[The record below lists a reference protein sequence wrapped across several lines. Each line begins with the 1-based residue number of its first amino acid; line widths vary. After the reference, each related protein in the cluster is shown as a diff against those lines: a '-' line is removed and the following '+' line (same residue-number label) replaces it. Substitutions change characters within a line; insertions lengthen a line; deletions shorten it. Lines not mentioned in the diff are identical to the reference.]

1 MNRSDKDDCVKE
13 PKSSYGN
20 ILKSTSIIGG
30 SQMVNYGIGLFR
42 TKAVAVLLGPA
53 GIGLIGIY
61 NSILGVASTM
71 SELGLRNSGVREIA
85 SALGAGDREHVAQV
99 TLAIRRL
106 AILLGVLAAVLL
118 ALASPFISRMVFEN
132 TLHAVPIALLSVIL
146 IFKGINHSQ
155 NATIQGNRRIK
166 DLAKL
171 SIMSAV
177 ASTVIAIV
185 CYGIWGGKAIVP
197 VLIMISAVTVAA
209 SAFYAH
215 KLYIRPEVFG
225 WGRSVELWRKLIT
238 LGLAVA
244 WGAMLAVLVP
254 FLVRSLIVREL
265 GVDANGIYMAA
276 WAISGLFVQFI
287 LKAMS
292 ADFFPRLSAV
302 SEDQTEMNR
311 LVNEQTEIGVLLA
324 FPGVLAATLFAPVI
338 IRVLYSAEFMVAAE
352 LMPWFLIG
360 VMGRVVSWPMGMIVL
375 AKGHSKTFAA
385 MQSLSAPIH
394 VVLVAVSF
402 YYFGLVGAAIGF
414 GLQNILYNL
423 AMWLFL
429 RLRYGFHWSPS
440 VELLLL
446 CALSFFLVQSLF
458 FIFLEGAVIYWIL
471 ATIWLCIAALFG
483 LRGLISRASEFP
495 KLNKFLAKMPAWV
508 GRLLGA

>member
-13 PKSSYGN
+13 QKSSYGN

-30 SQMVNYGIGLFR
+30 SQIVNYGIGLFR

-61 NSILGVASTM
+61 NSILGVAGTA

-85 SALGAGDREHVAQV
+85 SAVGSGDREHVAQV

-106 AILLGVLAAVLL
+106 AILLGVLAAVML
-118 ALASPFISRMVFEN
+118 ALASPYISHVVFEGPE
-132 TLHAVPIALLSVIL
+132 HAIPIALLSVIL

-155 NATIQGNRRIK
+155 KATIQGNRRIK

-171 SIMSAV
+171 SIISAV

-185 CYGIWGGKAIVP
+185 CYGIWGLEAIVP
-197 VLIMISAVTVAA
+197 VLIMISAVTVGAT
-209 SAFYAH
+209 AFYAH
-215 KLYIRPEVFG
+215 KLYLG
-225 WGRSVELWRKLIT
+225 WGRSVELWRKLIA

-265 GVDANGIYMAA
+265 GVDANGMYMAA

-302 SEDQTEMNR
+302 SDDQVEMNR

-394 VVLVAVSF
+394 LVFVVVCF

-429 RLRYGFHWSPS
+429 RIRYGFHWSPS
-440 VELLLL
+440 VEVLLL
-446 CALSFFLVQSLF
+446 CALGFFFVQSLF
-458 FIFLEGAVIYWIL
+458 FIFFEGALIYWIL
-471 ATIWLCIAALFG
+471 ASIWLCIAALFG
-483 LRGLISRASEFP
+483 LRGLIRRASESP
-495 KLNKFLAKMPAWV
+495 KLNKFLAKLPAWV
-508 GRLLGA
+508 GHVLGAHSSN